1 MTGGEVFREI
11 TEGAF
16 EDGRVRFEVLP
27 TTYAGIVNIFGR
39 RRGDILDDFNIF
51 GVFDGGWDINR
62 L

>member
-1 MTGGEVFREI
+1 MTGGKVFREI

-16 EDGRVRFEVLP
+16 EDGGARFEVLP
-27 TTYAGIVNIFGR
+27 TTYAGFVNIFGR

-51 GVFDGGWDINR
+51 GGFRRGWDINR